1 MLSVFDCVDAG
12 CQTHIVKVRNSSS
25 QQLQFAKLERAY
37 MWGIKPIISMH
48 PAHLVETAIDESSN
62 YGDTARLVAES
73 SETEYTFAPQGFA
86 ANCAFLANHWSD
98 NFFHWMSECLPRVAY
113 LEAMNFGG
121 MYIIPKKI
129 RFIVE
134 SMVAMGV
141 SQARMAVYQPDTI
154 AKNLVVFEKTPFTA
168 LQHHSDAFFYV
179 RAKMRAASHGSY
191 GGKRIYCHR
200 EHTRRVLNL
209 EAVCEVCAQYG
220 FTFLDFEKLTFF
232 EQVAAVANAEILVGP
247 HGAGM
252 LHAWFMPKN
261 ATVIEFFSPEY
272 VNYTMLPF
280 IKFININ
287 YIPLVEYRNSDKLPI
302 DLYGAER
309 GCKADMTVPVEML
322 DAILRNTI
330 KNRVDRSDNS

>member
-12 CQTHIVKVRNSSS
+12 CQTHIAKVRNSSS
-25 QQLQFAKLERAY
+25 QQLRFAKVERAY
-37 MWGIKPIISMH
+37 LWGITPIISLH

-73 SETEYTFAPQGFA
+73 NKTEHTFAPQGFA
-86 ANCAFLANHWSD
+86 ANCVFLANHWSD
-98 NFFHWMSECLPRVAY
+98 NFFHWMSESLPRAAY

-121 MYIIPKKI
+121 MYIIPRKS

-141 SQARMAVYQPDTI
+141 SQDRLAVYQPDTI
-154 AKNLVVFEKTPFTA
+154 AKNLVVFEKTPFSA

-179 RAKMRAASHGSY
+179 RAKMREACPGFS

-200 EHTRRVLNL
+200 EYTRRVRNL

-232 EQVAAVANAEILVGP
+232 EQVAAVGNAEILVGP

-252 LHAWFMPKN
+252 LHSWFMPKKS
-261 ATVIEFFSPEY
+261 TVIEFFSPEY
-272 VNYTMLPF
+272 VNYTIHPF
-280 IKFININ
+280 IKLINLN
-287 YIPLVEYRNSDKLPI
+287 YIPLVEYKNTDKI
-302 DLYGAER
+302 DMDVCGAAR

-330 KNRVDRSDNS
+330 ENRADRSDAR